1 MGQAGNPVLHIGTL
15 CGQGRAGQGRLPSAS
30 YWSDEGFI
38 EVQVATV
45 CLASQA
51 RHNSEVPSWSTHQSN
66 VRVCMAGLKAL

>member
-1 MGQAGNPVLHIGTL
+1 MWA
-15 CGQGRAGQGRLPSAS
+15 GQGRAGQVTQCFILVEMKNS
-30 YWSDEGFI
+30 I

-66 VRVCMAGLKAL
+66 VRVCMAGLKAP